1 MNVLIAI
8 LGLELLVVVHE
19 AGHFFTAKAVGMKP
33 QRFYVGFPPALAK
46 VNWRGVEY
54 GLGAI
59 PLGGF
64 VSLPGMQRPAPSDVD
79 TWFSG
84 AVRQEPKLT
93 SVVQALKRALEADDI
108 PEARALIGRLEV
120 ELDEADLNGT
130 PARLAKRGL
139 NELRNGLT
147 GTPYWSLPA
156 WKRVAVSFAG
166 PAVNLALALALLT
179 TLSVLASGGY
189 RIGFA
194 FKTTKSSVTSVVEAI
209 QPGSPAQQIGL
220 RPGDR
225 VIGIEGRKLTPQ
237 QIHDAI
243 TASGGQPVTI
253 TVGRGGQVVSLG
265 PIRPRAVPKLSVP
278 AAAENSIRVSWAVL
292 KGTAVGLGHLFTGR
306 DRHEL
311 AGPGR
316 GRSDLL
322 HRRVARGGG
331 VPVAARP
338 DQPQPGRVQPA
349 ARAPARRRP
358 HPAVEHRRL
367 PPPCARPGRLR
378 ALCGSGNRPRP
389 GARVHHPDQ
398 RHRQARRGLTPG

>member
-19 AGHFFTAKAVGMKP
+19 AGHFFVAKAVGMKP

-64 VSLPGMQRPAPSDVD
+64 VSLPGMQRPAPTDVD
-79 TWFSG
+79 TWFGG
-84 AVRQEPKLT
+84 AMLQEPKLT

-108 PEARALIGRLEV
+108 PGARALIGRLEA
-120 ELDEADLNGT
+120 ELEEAELSGAA
-130 PARLAKRGL
+130 ARLTKRGL

-147 GTPYWSLPA
+147 GVPYWSLPA

-179 TLSVLASGGY
+179 TLSVIASGGY

-209 QPGSPAQQIGL
+209 QTGSAAQEVGL

-225 VIGIEGRKLTPQ
+225 VIGVNGRRLTPQ
-237 QIHDAI
+237 GIHDTI
-243 TASGGQPVTI
+243 TSSGGRPVTI
-253 TVGRGGQVVSLG
+253 AVERAGRVVTLG
-265 PIRPRAVPKLSVP
+265 PVRPRAVPKLSVP
-278 AAAENSIRVSWAVL
+278 AAAKNSVRVSWAVL
-292 KGTAVGLGHLFTGR
+292 KGTAIGLGHLFTGR
-306 DRHEL
+306 NRHEL
-311 AGPGR
+311 AGPVGVVQISSTAASQGVQEYLWLLGLISLSLGAFNLLPVLPLDGGHILLSSIEGFRRRALGR
-316 GRSDLL
+316 AVYERFAALGIALVLVLAFIILTSDIGRL
-322 HRRVARGGG
+322 GGG
-331 VPVAARP
+331 
-338 DQPQPGRVQPA
+338 
-349 ARAPARRRP
+349 
-358 HPAVEHRRL
+358 
-367 PPPCARPGRLR
+367 
-378 ALCGSGNRPRP
+378 
-389 GARVHHPDQ
+389 
-398 RHRQARRGLTPG
+398 

>member
-33 QRFYVGFPPALAK
+33 QRFYIGFPPALAK

-64 VSLPGMQRPAPSDVD
+64 VSLPGMQRPAPTDVD

-108 PEARALIGRLEV
+108 PEAQALIGRLEV
-120 ELDEADLNGT
+120 ELDEADLHGT

-179 TLSVLASGGY
+179 TLSVIASGGY

-194 FKTTKSSVTSVVEAI
+194 FKTTKSSVTSVVDAI
-209 QPGSPAQQIGL
+209 QPGSPAQQVGL

-225 VIGIEGRKLTPQ
+225 VVGVDGRRLTPQ
-237 QIHDAI
+237 GIHDTI
-243 TASGGQPVTI
+243 TASGGRPVTI
-253 TVGRGGQVVSLG
+253 TVERGGRVVALG
-265 PIRPRAVPKLSVP
+265 PVRPRAVTKLSVP
-278 AAAENSIRVSWAVL
+278 AAAKNSVRVSWAVL
-292 KGTAVGLGHLFTGR
+292 KGTGVGLGHLFTGR
-306 DRHEL
+306 NRHEL
-311 AGPGR
+311 AGPVGVVQISSTAASHGVEEYLWLLGLISLSLGAFNLLPVLPLDGGHILLSSIEGFRRRALGR
-316 GRSDLL
+316 AVYERFAALGIALVLVLAFIILTSDIGRL
-322 HRRVARGGG
+322 GGG
-331 VPVAARP
+331 
-338 DQPQPGRVQPA
+338 
-349 ARAPARRRP
+349 
-358 HPAVEHRRL
+358 
-367 PPPCARPGRLR
+367 
-378 ALCGSGNRPRP
+378 
-389 GARVHHPDQ
+389 
-398 RHRQARRGLTPG
+398 

>member
-64 VSLPGMQRPAPSDVD
+64 VSLPGMQRPAPTDVD
-79 TWFSG
+79 TWFGG

-120 ELDEADLNGT
+120 ELDEAELDGT
-130 PARLAKRGL
+130 AARLAKRGL

-179 TLSVLASGGY
+179 TLSVIASGGY

-194 FKTTKSSVTSVVEAI
+194 FKTTKSSVTSVVEGI
-209 QPGSPAQQIGL
+209 QPGSPAQQVGL

-225 VIGIEGRKLTPQ
+225 VVGVDGRRLTPQ
-237 QIHDAI
+237 GIHDTI
-243 TASGGQPVTI
+243 TASGGWPVTI
-253 TVGRGGQVVSLG
+253 AVERSGRVVTLG
-265 PIRPRAVPKLSVP
+265 PVRPRAVPKLSVP
-278 AAAENSIRVSWAVL
+278 AAAKNSVRVSWAVL

-306 DRHEL
+306 NRHEL
-311 AGPGR
+311 AGPVGVVQISSTAASQGVEEYLWLLGLISLSLGAFNLLPVLPLDGGHILLSSIEGFRRRALGR
-316 GRSDLL
+316 AVYERFAALGIALVLVLAFIILTSDIGRL
-322 HRRVARGGG
+322 GGG
-331 VPVAARP
+331 
-338 DQPQPGRVQPA
+338 
-349 ARAPARRRP
+349 
-358 HPAVEHRRL
+358 
-367 PPPCARPGRLR
+367 
-378 ALCGSGNRPRP
+378 
-389 GARVHHPDQ
+389 
-398 RHRQARRGLTPG
+398 

>member
-108 PEARALIGRLEV
+108 PEAQALIGRLEV
-120 ELDEADLNGT
+120 ELDEAELDGT
-130 PARLAKRGL
+130 AARLAKRGL

-147 GTPYWSLPA
+147 GAPYWSLPA

-179 TLSVLASGGY
+179 TLSVIASGGY

-194 FKTTKSSVTSVVEAI
+194 FKTTKSSVTSVVEGI
-209 QPGSPAQQIGL
+209 QPGSPAQQVGL

-225 VIGIEGRKLTPQ
+225 VVGVNGHRLTPQ
-237 QIHDAI
+237 GIHDTI
-243 TASGGQPVTI
+243 TASGGRPVTI
-253 TVGRGGQVVSLG
+253 AVERSGRVVTLG
-265 PIRPRAVPKLSVP
+265 PVRPRAVPKLSVP
-278 AAAENSIRVSWAVL
+278 AAAKNSVRVSWAVL

-306 DRHEL
+306 NRHEL
-311 AGPGR
+311 AGPVGVVQISSTAASQGVEEYLWLLGLISLSLGAFNLLPVLPLDGGHILLSSIEGFRRRALGR
-316 GRSDLL
+316 AVYERFAALGIALVLVLAFIILTSDIGRL
-322 HRRVARGGG
+322 GGG
-331 VPVAARP
+331 
-338 DQPQPGRVQPA
+338 
-349 ARAPARRRP
+349 
-358 HPAVEHRRL
+358 
-367 PPPCARPGRLR
+367 
-378 ALCGSGNRPRP
+378 
-389 GARVHHPDQ
+389 
-398 RHRQARRGLTPG
+398 

>member
-19 AGHFFTAKAVGMKP
+19 AGHFLVAKAVGMKP

-84 AVRQEPKLT
+84 AVREEPKLT
-93 SVVQALKRALEADDI
+93 PVVQALKRALEADDLQ
-108 PEARALIGRLEV
+108 EARALIGRLEA
-120 ELDEADLNGT
+120 ELDGAELTGT

-139 NELRNGLT
+139 RELRNGLT
-147 GTPYWSLPA
+147 GVPYWSLPA

-179 TLSVLASGGY
+179 TLSVIATGGY

-194 FKTTKSSVTSVVEAI
+194 FHTTKTSVTSVVEAI
-209 QPGSPAQQIGL
+209 QPDSPAQRIGL

-225 VIGIEGRKLTPQ
+225 VVGIDGRRLTPQ

-243 TASGGQPVTI
+243 TSSHGRSMTI
-253 TVGRGGQVVSLG
+253 VVERGGRRVSLG
-265 PIRPRAVPKLSVP
+265 PVRPRAVPKLSIP

-292 KGTAVGLGHLFTGR
+292 KGTAIGLGHLFTGR

-311 AGPGR
+311 AGPVGVVQISSTAASHGVEEYLWLLGLISLSLGAFNLLPVLPLDGGHILLSSIEGFRRRALGR
-316 GRSDLL
+316 AVYERFAALGIALVLVLAFIILTSDIGRL
-322 HRRVARGGG
+322 GGG
-331 VPVAARP
+331 
-338 DQPQPGRVQPA
+338 
-349 ARAPARRRP
+349 
-358 HPAVEHRRL
+358 
-367 PPPCARPGRLR
+367 
-378 ALCGSGNRPRP
+378 
-389 GARVHHPDQ
+389 
-398 RHRQARRGLTPG
+398 

>member
-1 MNVLIAI
+1 MNVVIAI

-64 VSLPGMQRPAPSDVD
+64 VSLPGMQRPAPTDVD

-84 AVRQEPKLT
+84 AVREEPKLT

-108 PEARALIGRLEV
+108 PEAQALIGRLEA
-120 ELDEADLNGT
+120 ELEEADLGGA
-130 PARLAKRGL
+130 PARLANRGL
-139 NELRNGLT
+139 RELSNGLI
-147 GTPYWSLPA
+147 GVPYWSLPA

-179 TLSVLASGGY
+179 TLSVVASGGY

-194 FKTTKSSVTSVVEAI
+194 FKTTKASVTRVVEAI
-209 QPGSPAQQIGL
+209 QPGSPAQQVGL

-225 VIGIEGRKLTPQ
+225 VVGIDGRRLTPQ
-237 QIHDAI
+237 EIHDTI
-243 TASGGQPVTI
+243 TSSGGQPVTI
-253 TVGRGGQVVSLG
+253 TVERDGRVVRLG
-265 PIRPRAVPKLSVP
+265 PVRPRAVPKLSVP
-278 AAAENSIRVSWAVL
+278 AAAENSVRVSWAVL
-292 KGTAVGLGHLFTGR
+292 KGTAIGLGHLFTGR

-311 AGPGR
+311 AGPVGVVQISSTAASQGIEEYLWLLGLISLSLGAFNLLPVLPLDGGHILLSTIEGFRRRALGR
-316 GRSDLL
+316 AVYERFAALGIALVLVLAFIILTSDIGRL
-322 HRRVARGGG
+322 GGG
-331 VPVAARP
+331 
-338 DQPQPGRVQPA
+338 
-349 ARAPARRRP
+349 
-358 HPAVEHRRL
+358 
-367 PPPCARPGRLR
+367 
-378 ALCGSGNRPRP
+378 
-389 GARVHHPDQ
+389 
-398 RHRQARRGLTPG
+398 